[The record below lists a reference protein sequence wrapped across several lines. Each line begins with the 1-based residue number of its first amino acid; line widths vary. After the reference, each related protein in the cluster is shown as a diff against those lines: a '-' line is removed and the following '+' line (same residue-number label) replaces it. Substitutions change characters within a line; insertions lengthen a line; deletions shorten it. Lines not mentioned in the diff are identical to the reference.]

1 MYLCVCEREVCA
13 CVLYMRVRASIHTCG
28 AVRVEVIAFAVDVD
42 LVHRPYE
49 LAHRTHVFLH
59 LTRQEEAGD
68 ADQAWVLALLRN
80 RLERE
85 TRKESK
91 YLLFFA
97 EGAYVSLAQHGESQI
112 STKHH
117 RSGMERAFRGASPIR
132 V

>member
-1 MYLCVCEREVCA
+1 
-13 CVLYMRVRASIHTCG
+13 MRVRASIHTCG

-91 YLLFFA
+91 YLLFLRK
-97 EGAYVSLAQHGESQI
+97 ERTYLLPSMVNPRSQQNTTALEW
-112 STKHH
+112 SV
-117 RSGMERAFRGASPIR
+117 RSEVPVPLGFR